1 MTSFSNPESAGQCT
15 VDVQSRGDSVLVK
28 CKGQLVFG
36 ETDALRDAVRD
47 VLPKYKRIEIDLGE
61 VDYMDSSGM
70 GTVVRLYVSAKNYN
84 CEMQLLNLAPQVRHM
99 FGVTRILSLFE
110 PCGEHNIR
118 VS

>member
-1 MTSFSNPESAGQCT
+1 MTTLSNPKSAGECT

-28 CKGQLVFG
+28 CKGPLVFG
-36 ETDALRDAVRD
+36 QAAALKDGVREL
-47 VLPKYKRIEIDLGE
+47 LPKSKRVVIDLGE
-61 VDYMDSSGM
+61 VDYMDSSGL
-70 GTVVRLYVSAKNYN
+70 GTVVRLFVSAKTYD
-84 CEMQLLNLAPQVRHM
+84 CEMQLVNLAPQVRHM